1 MSDFRSALKQHFWC
15 GGSAGKCSFRT
26 KQQNSVE
33 MQALSAPA
41 LSKLTDKL
49 ALETTS
55 SDPKTYTDLQTTD
68 TKTFT
73 DLESSDPRSFSDLA
87 NSDPKSFADIS

>member
-1 MSDFRSALKQHFWC
+1 MSDFRTALKQHFWC
-15 GGSAGKCSFRT
+15 GASSGKCSFRT

-41 LSKLTDKL
+41 LSKLTEKL

-55 SDPKTYTDLQTTD
+55 SDPKTYTDLIGSD
-68 TKTFT
+68 PKSFT
-73 DLESSDPRSFSDLA
+73 DLESSDPKSFSDLA
-87 NSDPKSFADIS
+87 SSDPKSFADTS

>member
-26 KQQNSVE
+26 KENAVE

-55 SDPKTYTDLQTTD
+55 TDPKTDLNISDPKS
-68 TKTFT
+68 FT
-73 DLESSDPRSFSDLA
+73 DLTS
-87 NSDPKSFADIS
+87 SDPKSFAEIS